1 MKIDDKEIDKLLE
14 EFKSE
19 KIKVPE
25 ILDEKLNTKLNEIRP
40 KNKNKLIKSLI
51 ASILILVLSYSTIP
65 GFKTFADNVFKYIL
79 GDIGIENAA
88 NNGYEKL
95 QEQSL
100 DINGYKVDIKNIYM
114 DNLRITF
121 DVYIKIDK
129 EMQYYE
135 TGSETEQYSIVL
147 LDKQLTKKIEN
158 YSWGIQY
165 EGYDKKTKT
174 SKSSVQLV
182 ADDESKLLEFK
193 DSKLEIGIQLE
204 KNYSIPKG
212 EEWEQKVETLGTSKI
227 VLDIPKE
234 LKESEFIEINK
245 SINEGRVKLE
255 IQKLEI
261 SPTMM
266 YLDTKGKLDDK
277 YQIQG
282 LYDFKITSENNNV
295 YKDNMTLSAR
305 WYEDGKIRQTIV
317 PSIYYDKSKK
327 YELKSEGVLVLS
339 KEEIKLNSEDIYPR
353 TIDFFDSKITIKDVF
368 YKNGKL
374 TIEVI
379 KNKDIDHAGICMLD
393 GNRDIIEQYQ
403 YDDIEGFVFETP
415 EKEQY
420 DFTLEMIMKHKHPIN
435 ISLNR

>member
-14 EFKSE
+14 EFNSE
-19 KIKVPE
+19 EIKLPE
-25 ILDEKLNTKLNEIRP
+25 ILDEKLNTKLNELRP
-40 KNKNKLIKSLI
+40 KKKNKFMKSLI
-51 ASILILVLSYSTIP
+51 ASIVILVLSYSTIP

-95 QEQSL
+95 PEQSL
-100 DINGYKVDIKNIYM
+100 DINGYKIDIKNIYM

-121 DVYIKIDK
+121 DVYIKINQ
-129 EMQYYE
+129 EMKYDE
-135 TGSETEQYSIVL
+135 FGSETEQYSISIIDKE
-147 LDKQLTKKIEN
+147 LDEILKN
-158 YSWGIQY
+158 YSWSTQY
-165 EGYDKKTKT
+165 EGYNKNTKT

-182 ADDESKLLEFK
+182 GKSNNELLALKDEKIEINIELVKYYSVQKGEKWDQKKDILGKSKLL
-193 DSKLEIGIQLE
+193 L
-204 KNYSIPKG
+204 NTPN
-212 EEWEQKVETLGTSKI
+212 
-227 VLDIPKE
+227 E

-245 SINEGRVKLE
+245 SIKEGRLNLD

-266 YLDTKGKLDDK
+266 YLDTSGKLDEE

-282 LYDFKITSENNNV
+282 LYDFKITSDKNNT
-295 YKDNMTLSAR
+295 YKDSMTLSATVDE
-305 WYEDGKIRQTIV
+305 YGNTRQTIV

-327 YELKSEGVLVLS
+327 YELKSEGVLVAV
-339 KEEIKLNSEDIYPR
+339 KEEVKINLEDIYPR

-368 YKNGKL
+368 YKDGKL
-374 TIEVI
+374 TIETI
-379 KNKDIDHAGICMLD
+379 RNKDVYSAGGCLIDGKLN
-393 GNRDIIEQYQ
+393 GIEQYLSG
-403 YDDIEGFVFETP
+403 DIEGFVFEVP

-420 DFTLEMIMKHKHPIN
+420 DFTLEMIMKYKHPIN

>member
-14 EFKSE
+14 EFNSE
-19 KIKVPE
+19 EIKVPE
-25 ILDEKLNTKLNEIRP
+25 ILDEKLNTKLNELRP
-40 KNKNKLIKSLI
+40 KKKNKFIKSLI

-88 NNGYEKL
+88 NNGLENIP
-95 QEQSL
+95 EQSIN
-100 DINGYKVDIKNIYM
+100 INGYKVDIKNIYM

-129 EMQYYE
+129 EMQYDE
-135 TGSETEQYSIVL
+135 GGSEIEQYSIVL
-147 LDKQLTKKIEN
+147 LDEQLTKKLEN
-158 YSWGIQY
+158 YSWSIQY

-182 ADDESKLLEFK
+182 ADDESKLLELK
-193 DSKLEIGIQLE
+193 DGKLEIGIQLE

-212 EEWEQKVETLGTSKI
+212 EEWEQKVETLGNSKI

-234 LKESEFIEINK
+234 LKDSEFIEINK

-305 WYEDGKIRQTIV
+305 WYENGKIIQTIV

-327 YELKSEGVLVLS
+327 YELKSEGVLVS
-339 KEEIKLNSEDIYPR
+339 VKEEIKLNSEDIYPR

-379 KNKDIDHAGICMLD
+379 RNKDVHSAGVCLIDGKTNLV
-393 GNRDIIEQYQ
+393 EQYL
-403 YDDIEGFVFETP
+403 YEDTEGFVFEIP
-415 EKEQY
+415 QKEKY
-420 DFTLEMIMKHKHPIN
+420 NFTLEMIMKHKHPIN